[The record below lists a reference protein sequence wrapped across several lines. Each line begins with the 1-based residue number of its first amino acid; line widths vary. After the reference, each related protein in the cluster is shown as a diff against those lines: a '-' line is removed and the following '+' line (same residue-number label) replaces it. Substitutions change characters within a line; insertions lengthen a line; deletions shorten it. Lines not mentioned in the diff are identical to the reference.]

1 MTSGSW
7 QVILEK
13 CPITDLKT
21 AIIKLERV
29 SLPSLVQEEKTSNLT
44 KIAPKM
50 KNKKGRPR
58 LPKSMIMGDKKDDK
72 CSIKEKGSG
81 PRKPLVKEEE
91 IEELPD
97 YEKIRIKNIQDQK
110 VAFLKK
116 EIEELP
122 DYEKIRIKNIQE
134 QKAKFLDELK
144 KSARAL
150 NESMKPKPKAYTP
163 NPNYRRKRIVRKN
176 YFTRSSKQNSNGSP
190 QKMATENEYSSD
202 EEYVELPSKRR
213 RSAPHTWAF
222 NPNENILQPE
232 DITEAMLNNVYEG
245 GSKVYRTSH
254 GTTCHQCRQKTSDQ
268 KTVCRSGNCAGV
280 RGMFC
285 SNCLRNRYGQDIR
298 EALKDRDWWCPPCLD
313 ICNCSICRA
322 RIGKGATGI
331 MTQYALSK
339 GFASVHHLLASG
351 KEE

>member
-1 MTSGSW
+1 MTIGSW

-13 CPITDLKT
+13 CPVTDLKT

-29 SLPSLVQEEKTSNLT
+29 TLPSSFEGEKNSNLT

-50 KNKKGRPR
+50 KKKRGKP
-58 LPKSMIMGDKKDDK
+58 PKAMILDDK
-72 CSIKEKGSG
+72 RNNKGSVKEKGSG

-97 YEKIRIKNIQDQK
+97 YEKIRIKNIQEQK

-122 DYEKIRIKNIQE
+122 DYEKIRMKNIQE

-144 KSARAL
+144 KSAKAL

-176 YFTRSSKQNSNGSP
+176 YFTRSSKQNSNGS
-190 QKMATENEYSSD
+190 KEIANENEYSSD
-202 EEYVELPSKRR
+202 EEYIELPAKRR
-213 RSAPHTWAF
+213 RSAPQMWLF

-245 GSKVYRTSH
+245 GAKVYRTSD

-285 SNCLRNRYGQDIR
+285 SICLRNRYGQDIR
-298 EALKDRDWWCPPCLD
+298 VALKDPNWWCPPCLD

-322 RIGKGATGI
+322 RIGKGATGL

-339 GFASVHHLLASG
+339 GFTSVHHLLTSG
-351 KEE
+351 KKE

>member
-50 KNKKGRPR
+50 KNKKGRP
-58 LPKSMIMGDKKDDK
+58 PKSMMLGDNKDYK

-97 YEKIRIKNIQDQK
+97 YEKIRMKNIQDQK

-122 DYEKIRIKNIQE
+122 DYEKIRIRNIQE

-144 KSARAL
+144 KSAR
-150 NESMKPKPKAYTP
+150 
-163 NPNYRRKRIVRKN
+163 
-176 YFTRSSKQNSNGSP
+176 
-190 QKMATENEYSSD
+190 
-202 EEYVELPSKRR
+202 
-213 RSAPHTWAF
+213 
-222 NPNENILQPE
+222 
-232 DITEAMLNNVYEG
+232 
-245 GSKVYRTSH
+245 
-254 GTTCHQCRQKTSDQ
+254 
-268 KTVCRSGNCAGV
+268 
-280 RGMFC
+280 
-285 SNCLRNRYGQDIR
+285 
-298 EALKDRDWWCPPCLD
+298 
-313 ICNCSICRA
+313 
-322 RIGKGATGI
+322 
-331 MTQYALSK
+331 
-339 GFASVHHLLASG
+339 
-351 KEE
+351 